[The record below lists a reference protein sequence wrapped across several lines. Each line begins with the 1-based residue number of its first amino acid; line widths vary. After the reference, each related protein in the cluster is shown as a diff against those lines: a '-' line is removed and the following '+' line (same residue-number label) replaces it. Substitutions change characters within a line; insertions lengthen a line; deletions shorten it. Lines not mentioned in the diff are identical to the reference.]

1 MISCRAM
8 SGILIAVGSLAAG
21 GPVVGD
27 STWEREVVVSPA
39 EPGVIGPRLVA
50 IPLDASLLKNTPDIA
65 TLLVYDDLQRAI
77 PAIVHERTGTTRRRT
92 DTVAPVEKLDVA
104 ARGNGALKLTF
115 QLPDKF
121 PIPTA
126 FRLETPLRDFERS
139 VSIWAV
145 TGDQETPVATNQ
157 PVFDISRHM
166 DARRLDVPVERSSAR
181 TFRIEI
187 SAPSPEQSA
196 KLGEWTLTL
205 AKDGSVGK
213 TERFTPVD
221 QPFKL
226 DRILAVSTR
235 EETVAASRLEREVP
249 CKLEPV
255 PSDDAR
261 KATAMRLLTDNVP
274 IDRLL
279 VETTSVNFS
288 RPVTVYLS
296 RKSGSVADLVGS
308 GQLTRFR
315 YGDINESRLE
325 MALRAA
331 TRVDPVSEELRM
343 EIDNGDS
350 PPLVVERVR
359 AFGPDLQLV
368 FLAEAGRSYRVRFGT
383 QGLQRHDRSAL
394 SRLLDTGHAPELVQL
409 TGEAK
414 AVAGTP
420 QPSVGFW
427 NSPWI
432 LGPVVGLAVA
442 GFAWALYRA
451 VGRIDLVAPVETSD
465 PAGGDVREDG

>member
-8 SGILIAVGSLAAG
+8 SGVLFAVGFLAMG

-27 STWEREVVVSPA
+27 STWERDIVISPA
-39 EPGVIGPRLVA
+39 EPGVIGPRLIA

-65 TLLVYDDLQRAI
+65 TLSVYDDLQRAI

-92 DTVAPVEKLDVA
+92 DTVARIEKLDVA
-104 ARGNGALKLTF
+104 AHGSGSLKLTI

-121 PIPTA
+121 PVPTA

-166 DARRLDVPVERSSAR
+166 DVRRLDVPVERSSAR

-196 KLGEWTLTL
+196 KLAEWTLTL

-226 DRILAVSTR
+226 ERILAVSTR

-249 CKLEPV
+249 CRSEPV
-255 PSDDAR
+255 TSDPAR
-261 KATAMRLLTDNVP
+261 KDTAIRLLTDNVP
-274 IDRLL
+274 FDRLV
-279 VETTSVNFS
+279 VETSSVNFS
-288 RPVTVYLS
+288 RPVRVFLS
-296 RKSGSVADLVGS
+296 RRGKKKADWVVS
-308 GQLTRFR
+308 GQLTRLR
-315 YGDINESRLE
+315 YGEIDESRLE
-325 MALRAA
+325 IPLRSAS
-331 TRVDPVSEELRM
+331 RVDPNNEELLLQI
-343 EIDNGDS
+343 ENGDS

-394 SRLLDTGHAPELVQL
+394 SRLLNTGHAPELVQL
-409 TGEAK
+409 AGEAK
-414 AVAGTP
+414 AVVGTP
-420 QPSVGFW
+420 QPRAGFW

-451 VGRIDLVAPVETSD
+451 MGRIDVVAPVETSD
-465 PAGGDVREDG
+465 PAGGDVREGG